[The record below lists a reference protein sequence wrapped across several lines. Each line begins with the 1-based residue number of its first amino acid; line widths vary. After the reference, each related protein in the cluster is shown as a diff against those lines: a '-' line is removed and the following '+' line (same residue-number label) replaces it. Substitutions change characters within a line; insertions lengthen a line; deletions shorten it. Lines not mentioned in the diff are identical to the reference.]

1 MSVRFD
7 HTLVASADKH
17 RSARFFADVF
27 GLPAPAEAGF
37 SVAVKLGD
45 GALMS
50 FAQAPP
56 GAEIHGQ
63 HYAFLVDDAAFDAV
77 VARLEQQGIPYWADP
92 RKSRPG
98 QISADGGG
106 RAVYFD
112 DPDGHHLEARTRRE
126 GASLADSH

>member
-17 RSARFFADVF
+17 RSARFFAAVF
-27 GLPAPAEAGF
+27 GLPEPVEAGF
-37 SVAVKLGD
+37 FVAVTLGD

-63 HYAFLVDDAAFDAV
+63 HYAFLVDEAVFDGV
-77 VARLEQQGIPYWADP
+77 VARLEQQGIAYWADP

-98 QISADGGG
+98 QISSDGGA

-112 DPDGHHLEARTRRE
+112 DPDGHHLEARTCRE
-126 GASLADSH
+126 GSGQ